1 MLVFAP
7 VAGRLSSVV
16 SRSIACLRFAAEVS
30 AYASDLRLLGSWS
43 MQRTCIEMNELYT
56 FNTLPSMKA
65 TTAP

>member
-7 VAGRLSSVV
+7 VAGRVSCVV

-43 MQRTCIEMNELYT
+43 MQRTCIEMNLYT